1 MIRTQLKTD
10 KFAMTLSLV
19 CVAHCFFVPS
29 FIILTSSFLSFSID
43 NEFIHKAIVLIAVPV
58 SIYALTLGY
67 RNHKT
72 TSFIPAGIFGLLTLI
87 VAVLLGENILGES
100 GERGLTLF
108 GSVVIAYSHFRN
120 HQVCK
125 KLDCSCHE
133 E

>member
-43 NEFIHKAIVLIAVPV
+43 NEFIHKVIVLIAVPV

-87 VAVLLGENILGES
+87 VAVLLGENILGEL

>member
-1 MIRTQLKTD
+1 
-10 KFAMTLSLV
+10 MTLSLV

-87 VAVLLGENILGES
+87 VAVLLGENILGEL

>member
-1 MIRTQLKTD
+1 
-10 KFAMTLSLV
+10 MTLSLV

>member
-87 VAVLLGENILGES
+87 VAVLLGENILGEL